1 MLKKLSIVL
10 SIVAVFGLGLALTM
24 PQSVLAKNQ
33 KQQVHKQQVHKQ
45 QVHKQQVH
53 KQVQKKVFVKKNVH
67 VKKTY
72 VMGKKYNGHVW
83 YGHHRHR
90 WHGRWYEY
98 GVGECWINDDGDWFW
113 NDLLCP

>member
-24 PQSVLAKNQ
+24 PQSVLAKN
-33 KQQVHKQQVHKQ
+33 HKQQGHKQ